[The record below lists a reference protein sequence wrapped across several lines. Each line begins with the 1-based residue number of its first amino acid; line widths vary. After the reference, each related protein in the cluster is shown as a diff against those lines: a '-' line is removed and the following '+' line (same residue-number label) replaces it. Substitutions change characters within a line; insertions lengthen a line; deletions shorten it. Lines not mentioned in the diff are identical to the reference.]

1 MLAITTKE
9 QMPTVSGEKQNKQ
22 LTPLRCA
29 DVADVV
35 RVLSRGLTANGVV
48 PSSADTETLPYIA
61 EGLKARYGWLTLYSL
76 YDAFLSH
83 IRGTLSDCFRY
94 NTLPI
99 YINNIITSYVS
110 QLREKEYKEHKAAQA
125 DKHRREMEQFE
136 AEERRTLCGWWLCV
150 RFGRKTSVSS
160 FAVLCVER
168 RILRLTAQ
176 RLPCSYV
183 FSRDPAEAVAM
194 SRRAVET
201 LIRDGIT
208 LGEWLGITPK
218 TQNYGL

>member
-9 QMPTVSGEKQNKQ
+9 QTPTVSGEKQNKR

-29 DVADVV
+29 EVADIVKV
-35 RVLSRGLTANGVV
+35 ILSGLSANGVV
-48 PSSADTETLPYIA
+48 PSSADTGTLPYIA
-61 EGLKARYGWLTLYSL
+61 EGLKTRYGWLTLSAL
-76 YDAFLSH
+76 YDAFLAH

-99 YINNIITSYVS
+99 YVNNIISSYVS
-110 QLREKEYKEHKAAQA
+110 QLREEAHKAHKAAQA
-125 DKHRREMEQFE
+125 EKHRREMEQFE

-150 RFGRKTSVSS
+150 RHGQKTPVSS

-168 RILRLTAQ
+168 RVLRLTAQ

-194 SRRAVET
+194 ARNAVET
-201 LIRDGIT
+201 LMRDDIT

-218 TQNYGL
+218 IQSYGL

>member
-9 QMPTVSGEKQNKQ
+9 QTPTVSGEKQNKH
-22 LTPLRCA
+22 LIPLRCA
-29 DVADVV
+29 DVADIVK
-35 RVLSRGLTANGVV
+35 VLSRGLTANGVV
-48 PSSADTETLPYIA
+48 PSSADTGTLPYIA
-61 EGLKARYGWLTLYSL
+61 EGVKARYGWLTLSSL
-76 YDAFLSH
+76 YEAFVCH
-83 IRGTLSDCFRY
+83 IRGTLSDFYRY

-99 YINNIITSYVS
+99 YVNNIIASYVC
-110 QLREKEYKEHKAAQA
+110 QLREEEYKAHKAAQA
-125 DKHRREMEQFE
+125 EKHRREMEQFE
-136 AEERRTLCGWWLCV
+136 AEERRTLCDWWLCV
-150 RFGRKTSVSS
+150 HHGKQTPVSS

-194 SRRAVET
+194 SRQAVET
-201 LIRDGIT
+201 LMRDDIT

>member
-1 MLAITTKE
+1 MIAITTKE

-22 LTPLRCA
+22 LIPLRRA
-29 DVADVV
+29 EVADVV
-35 RVLSRGLTANGVV
+35 KVLSRGLTANGVV
-48 PSSADTETLPYIA
+48 PSSADMGTLPYIA
-61 EGLKARYGWLTLYSL
+61 EGVKARYGWLTLSAL

-83 IRGTLSDCFRY
+83 VRGTLSDCFRY

-99 YINNIITSYVS
+99 YVNNIITSYVC
-110 QLREKEYKEHKAAQA
+110 QLREKEYEEHKAAQTE
-125 DKHRREMEQFE
+125 KHRREMKQFE
-136 AEERRTLCGWWLCV
+136 AEERRTLCNWWLCV
-150 RFGRKTSVSS
+150 RHGKQTPVSS

-168 RILRLTAQ
+168 RVLRLTAQ
-176 RLPCSYV
+176 RLPYSHVY
-183 FSRDPAEAVAM
+183 SRDPAEAVAM

-201 LIRDGIT
+201 LISDGIT

>member
-9 QMPTVSGEKQNKQ
+9 QTPTVSGEKQNKR

-29 DVADVV
+29 EVEDVV
-35 RVLSRGLTANGVV
+35 KVLSRGLTANGVV
-48 PSSADTETLPYIA
+48 PSSADAGTLPYIA
-61 EGLKARYGWLTLYSL
+61 EGVKTRYGWLTLYGL
-76 YDAFLSH
+76 YEAFLSH
-83 IRGTLSDCFRY
+83 VRGTLSDYYRY

-99 YINNIITSYVS
+99 YVNNIITSYVC
-110 QLREKEYKEHKAAQA
+110 QLREEEYKAHKAAQA
-125 DKHRREMEQFE
+125 EKHRRDMDNFE
-136 AEERRTLCGWWLCV
+136 SEERRTLCDWWLCV
-150 RFGRKTSVSS
+150 RFGRQTPVSS
-160 FAVLCVER
+160 FSVLCVER
-168 RILRLTAQ
+168 RLLRLTAQ

-194 SRRAVET
+194 ARNAVET
-201 LIRDGIT
+201 LMRDGTT

>member
-22 LTPLRCA
+22 LIPLRCA
-29 DVADVV
+29 EVADIVK
-35 RVLSRGLTANGVV
+35 VLSRGLNANGVV
-48 PSSADTETLPYIA
+48 PSSADTGTLPYIA
-61 EGLKARYGWLTLYSL
+61 EGLKARYGWLTLSAL

-83 IRGTLSDCFRY
+83 IRGTLPDSYRY
-94 NTLPI
+94 STLPI
-99 YINNIITSYVS
+99 YVNNIVTSYVS
-110 QLREKEYKEHKAAQA
+110 QLREKEYEAHKAAQTE
-125 DKHRREMEQFE
+125 KHRREMEQFE
-136 AEERRTLCGWWLCV
+136 SEERRTLCDWWLCV
-150 RFGRKTSVSS
+150 RHGKQTPVSS

-168 RILRLTAQ
+168 RVLRLTAQ

-194 SRRAVET
+194 ARRAVET
-201 LIRDGIT
+201 LISDDIT
-208 LGEWLGITPK
+208 LGEWLGISPK

>member
-9 QMPTVSGEKQNKQ
+9 QMPTISGEKQNKR

-29 DVADVV
+29 DVADIVK
-35 RVLSRGLTANGVV
+35 VLSRGLTANGVV
-48 PSSADTETLPYIA
+48 PSAADTGALPYIA
-61 EGLKARYGWLTLYSL
+61 EGLKARYGWLPLYGL
-76 YDAFLSH
+76 YEAFLAH
-83 IRGTLSDCFRY
+83 IRGTLSDCYRY

-99 YINNIITSYVS
+99 YVNNIISSYVC
-110 QLREKEYKEHKAAQA
+110 QLREKEYEAHKAAQTE
-125 DKHRREMEQFE
+125 KHRREMEQFE
-136 AEERRTLCGWWLCV
+136 SEERRTLCNWWLCV
-150 RFGRKTSVSS
+150 RFGRKTPVSS

-168 RILRLTAQ
+168 RVLRLTAQ

-194 SRRAVET
+194 ARNAVET
-201 LIRDGIT
+201 LMRDDIT

-218 TQNYGL
+218 TQDYGL

>member
-99 YINNIITSYVS
+99 YVNNIITSYVS
-110 QLREKEYKEHKAAQA
+110 QLRKKEYEEHKAAQA

-150 RFGRKTSVSS
+150 RFGRKTPVSS